1 MNSKERV
8 KKILAHEEAD
18 RIPLFDAM
26 WEDTLVR
33 WIKESININK
43 EKNKCLKIDCRW
55 PLFLSPPVFY

>member
-18 RIPLFDAM
+18 RMPLFDVM
-26 WEDTLVR
+26 REDTLVR
-33 WIKESININK
+33 WIKEGININK
-43 EKNKCLKIDCRW
+43 EKKCLKIDCKW